1 MAAAAAE
8 RLSADTAERLR
19 ASGGRELDGDGEY
32 RDALAVSS
40 TAAMA
45 SCVIGRATQ
54 CVIPLDFSLY
64 ATGKYTHSLYAT
76 VPTCH
81 RHQKI
86 YLHATQWHTRDEYK
100 I

>member
-54 CVIPLDFSLY
+54 CVIPLDLVAPTRQLNFTVLFS
-64 ATGKYTHSLYAT
+64 G
-76 VPTCH
+76 PC
-81 RHQKI
+81 
-86 YLHATQWHTRDEYK
+86 
-100 I
+100 